1 MTKKNTET
9 SVGSQ
14 MDSMEEVVGMLHGE
28 LGELKG
34 EMANLK
40 EYLQQILKN

>member
-14 MDSMEEVVGMLHGE
+14 MDSMEEFAGMLHGE
-28 LGELKG
+28 LGQLKG

-40 EYLQQILKN
+40 EYLQHILR